1 MVIPYNWFL
10 FRYNLYD
17 MNNDNDF
24 QSSTISLTFWYIYED
39 LDLYFESC
47 TMHKQSWT
55 IIGVH
60 FTEFGTIT
68 ANPGQ

>member
-1 MVIPYNWFL
+1 MVIPYNQFL
-10 FRYNLYD
+10 FQYNLYD

-24 QSSTISLTFWYIYED
+24 QSSTISLTFRYIYED

-47 TMHKQSWT
+47 TMYKQSWT
-55 IIGVH
+55 IISVH
-60 FTEFGTIT
+60 FTESSTIT